1 MSSGLVT
8 QYFLTSGKGQKSRD
22 LLQLSLVIQEVLWVE
37 VFGAREELWV
47 CHQRTQYREH
57 ISALEEG
64 RWSLR
69 RWLNGERITKGVRV

>member
-37 VFGAREELWV
+37 VFGAREELWIY
-47 CHQRTQYREH
+47 HQRTHYREH

-69 RWLNGERITKGVRV
+69 IWINGERITKGVRV